1 MTATPASCPNC
12 GYGFEGLRKS
22 TRMFDCPSCET
33 TLFCKADA
41 LEPIGLHGVM
51 HDTPM
56 LIGIGDTLEAL
67 GSRWTVLGHVRYDY
81 GRGVWDEFWAETSDG
96 AGAWISIDEGDVV
109 IQMPVA
115 RNAIRAGLAQD
126 LRVGVQVR
134 ALDEIFTVTEMAS
147 AKAVAF
153 RGQLPERI
161 ELGETHRF
169 VNATGDHG
177 RLLSGEVWDGG
188 EGWSVGDWLDPF
200 TLQVERGQR

>member
-1 MTATPASCPNC
+1 MTATHASCPNC
-12 GYGFEGLRKS
+12 GYGFDGLRKS

-33 TLFCKADA
+33 TLFRKADA
-41 LEPIGLHGVM
+41 LEPIGAHGVM
-51 HDTPM
+51 HDTPL
-56 LIGIGDTLEAL
+56 LIGIGDTVEAL

-81 GRGVWDEFWAETSDG
+81 GRGFWDEFWAETSDG

-115 RNAIRAGLAQD
+115 RNAIRAGLAQE

-134 ALDEIFTVTEMAS
+134 VLDEIFTVTEMAS

-153 RGQLPERI
+153 RGQLPERM

-169 VNATGDHG
+169 VNATGDDG

-200 TLQVERGQR
+200 TLQIERGQR